1 MLLIGEGTATG
12 SDGEKQGCV
21 LLRNES
27 QIMLHFT
34 NFQTKNSRG
43 FARLVYGKHMLI
55 PGCVWY
61 GLVVVNWVSA
71 YTTEIIFQSIP
82 LIKISLKCFE

>member
-1 MLLIGEGTATG
+1 M
-12 SDGEKQGCV
+12 EKSRAVC
-21 LLRNES
+21 

-61 GLVVVNWVSA
+61 GLGCVWYGLVVVNWVSA
-71 YTTEIIFQSIP
+71 YTTEIIFQAIP
-82 LIKISLKCFE
+82 LIKISLKFFE

>member
-34 NFQTKNSRG
+34 NFQTQNIAEG
-43 FARLVYGKHMLI
+43 LQG
-55 PGCVWY
+55 WY
-61 GLVVVNWVSA
+61 VGSA
-71 YTTEIIFQSIP
+71 W
-82 LIKISLKCFE
+82 